1 VLCNRRLKFD
11 WLATRTEMLGC
22 ETLATGHYARILT
35 GPDGRRRL
43 CRGLDESKDQSY
55 FVVPDSREQLDR
67 LCFPLGDYAKVKIR
81 AIAAERG
88 LPVAEKPDSQD
99 LCFVPRGALSTFL
112 TRHIGEASP
121 GEIVDVS
128 GRVLGRHEGLHS
140 YTIGQRKGLGISSTQ
155 PLHVVGKDV
164 AGNRVI
170 LGPRE
175 KLFTLAFRVTGTVWL
190 EPEAPS
196 GILACSVKT
205 RSTGGLTPCR
215 VTPSGVMPDSGGA
228 EVALESPQFAVTPGQ
243 LAVFYQDGQV
253 LGAGWIEG

>member
-1 VLCNRRLKFD
+1 
-11 WLATRTEMLGC
+11 MLGC

-99 LCFVPRGALSTFL
+99 LCFVPRGELSTFL

-128 GRVLGRHEGLHS
+128 GRVLGRHEGLHG
-140 YTIGQRKGLGISSTQ
+140 YTIGQRKGLGISSSQ

-170 LGPRE
+170 LGPRDA
-175 KLFTLAFRVTGTVWL
+175 LFTRSFLVAGTVWL

-196 GILACSVKT
+196 GSIACSVKT

-215 VTPSGVMPDSGGA
+215 VTPSGGMPENEGA
-228 EVALESPQFAVTPGQ
+228 DVALESPQFAITPGQ
-243 LAVFYQDGQV
+243 LAVFYRDGQV